1 MKGHAFPLIY
11 RSVMGILI
19 MDEIRV
25 LIVDDHQLVRQGLR
39 TYFDLLD
46 GITVVGEAGNG
57 VEAVDQFRGT
67 RPDIVLMDLVM
78 PEMDGIE
85 ATRQIND
92 ISPDS
97 KVIVLSSFTEDEMV
111 FPAIK
116 AGAAGYLLKDV
127 SPDELAAAIK
137 TVYMGESQLHPEIV
151 SKLMNQ
157 FVSPPVD
164 KPTGLDELTP
174 RELDVLRLIAKGK
187 NNKEIADEMV
197 ISEKTVKT
205 HVSSILSKLDLDN
218 RTQAAIY
225 SLKHNLL

>member
-1 MKGHAFPLIY
+1 MLLLNY
-11 RSVMGILI
+11 RSELDQKL

-57 VEAVDQFRGT
+57 VEAVDLFRNT

-85 ATRQIND
+85 ATRQIHA
-92 ISPDS
+92 ISVDS

-127 SPDELAAAIK
+127 SPDELADAIK
-137 TVYMGESQLHPEIV
+137 TVHMGKSQLHPEIA

-157 FVSPPVD
+157 FVNPPVD
-164 KPTGLDELTP
+164 QPSGLDELTP
-174 RELDVLRLIAKGK
+174 REMEVLRLIAEGK
-187 NNKEIADEMV
+187 NNQQIADEMV

-225 SLKHNLL
+225 SLKHDLL

>member
-1 MKGHAFPLIY
+1 
-11 RSVMGILI
+11 